1 MPTSI
6 RWKFPVTMAAEE
18 KAVTKAHKRIGK
30 FYVARFGPSPSML
43 AFRTLFALDARC
55 ALAALWRES
64 ARAQPSANGALIP
77 VRIAASREMRPNCFS
92 AISAQAVSP
101 APIPISSPRRLLNGV
116 ALILSG
122 SLRTKSVLNLPLA
135 WLNGAW
141 PRAESRMRGRGFRSR
156 PVPRLASTR

>member
-1 MPTSI
+1 MEVSGDHGRRRKGGRQSTQTHWQVLCREI
-6 RWKFPVTMAAEE
+6 RAEL
-18 KAVTKAHKRIGK
+18 
-30 FYVARFGPSPSML
+30 FDARFPD
-43 AFRTLFALDARC
+43 AICARC
-55 ALAALWRES
+55 TLRSRCTLARVGPRPAFGQWRAHSRSDCRVPRDETELFL
-64 ARAQPSANGALIP
+64 GDLCTG
-77 VRIAASREMRPNCFS
+77 RI
-92 AISAQAVSP
+92 P